1 MCWSKRHLPLL
12 LVAGLACTITI
23 TYAADPVSDVLE
35 KYFGKLVEDAQA
47 KEKLVSHL
55 DTLLKL
61 GAKRP
66 GEGLRV
72 VHEYEDEKAKT
83 LGVEVVPT
91 LTAGSVNAWADQALE
106 LLRGVDEGH
115 TYSLLRRVI
124 TAALLKLW
132 LEGGQKL
139 PDGSSDKLKEVM
151 LKLYAVH
158 RLGSVQKGVMEF
170 LHVSKSGGTSWCH
183 IAQLNGCVTERY
195 DQSYV
200 CQVKAFDDKVRWL
213 NMTYHMQQVPVYRV
227 PRYVLNRFSR
237 FGNFRRSHA
246 VAACRARHAIVHHHD
261 YNYYSNEYTVHGGH
275 EGPEN
280 AHMCPDIFNA
290 VVMRDPRKR
299 LVSHMK
305 FIMWTMSGDR
315 GYNDT
320 QLFNMMY
327 GNRTAAFWQ
336 HLGPAVVDNYF
347 IRSLLGE
354 VAFHAPVGGITRD
367 MLALAEQVLA
377 QFDLVMVL
385 EQDVD
390 IRNLILYYGVGWK
403 HTLEEVHDKDAA
415 VREKEFNT
423 TAYIPPDVDALLEA
437 QSLDVELYDFSQTLA
452 LLDPVV
458 YALAAGSGEVPLKE
472 LAAASDTD
480 DLHCGLLRGLNN
492 SQILPGIGGTVRK
505 HTGLLSGISTLLRGL
520 GVGGGKN
527 PRARGG
533 RARAQS
539 GAGDKAQRRLLGLDG
554 WWSRWQSQEGA
565 RSSAQQAW
573 VWEEPESEEA
583 QLRGRRT
590 LAGAMQDDERIAA
603 REDWAGKVEQLL
615 SRAMRSVRQAL
626 PGWQ

>member
-1 MCWSKRHLPLL
+1 MRWSKRQLPLL
-12 LVAGLACTITI
+12 LVAGLACTL
-23 TYAADPVSDVLE
+23 AASADPVSDAFD
-35 KYFGKLVEDAQA
+35 KYFGKLAEDAQA

-61 GAKRP
+61 GAKKP
-66 GEGLRV
+66 GEGLRF
-72 VHEYEDEKAKT
+72 VHDYEDEKAKT

-91 LTAGSVNAWADQALE
+91 LMAGSVDAWAARVLE
-106 LLRGVDEGH
+106 LLGGVDESQ

-124 TAALLKLW
+124 TAAVLKLW

-139 PDGSSDKLKEVM
+139 PAGSADKLKDVM

-200 CQVKAFDDKVRWL
+200 CQIKAFDDKVRWL
-213 NMTYHMQQVPVYRV
+213 NMSYHMQQVPVYRV

-237 FGNFRRSHA
+237 FGNFRRSHV

-275 EGPEN
+275 EGPAN
-280 AHMCPDIFNA
+280 AHMCPDMFNA
-290 VVMRDPRKR
+290 VVMRDPLKR

-327 GNRTAAFWQ
+327 GNRTADFWQ

-354 VAFHAPVGGITRD
+354 VAFHAPVGGISRD

-385 EQDVD
+385 EQDVE

-415 VREKEFNT
+415 VREREFNT
-423 TAYIPPDVDALLEA
+423 TAYIPPDVGALLTA
-437 QSLDVELYDFSQTLA
+437 QSLDVELYEFSKTLA

-458 YALAAGSGEVPLKE
+458 FAVAAGSGEVPLKE

-505 HTGLLSGISTLLRGL
+505 HTGLLSGISALLRGL
-520 GVGGGKN
+520 GGAGAKK
-527 PRARGG
+527 PRARGSRTRG
-533 RARAQS
+533 QG
-539 GAGDKAQRRLLGLDG
+539 GAGGGAQRTLLGLG
-554 WWSRWQSQEGA
+554 KWWARWQPQEGA
-565 RSSAQQAW
+565 GASAQQEW
-573 VWEEPESEEA
+573 LWEEPESEEA
-583 QLRGRRT
+583 QLRGRRA
-590 LAGAMQDDERIAA
+590 LAGALEDDARVAA
-603 REDWAGKVEQLL
+603 RADWAGKMEILL
-615 SRAMRSVRQAL
+615 SRAVQSVRLAL
-626 PGWQ
+626 PTWR

>member
-1 MCWSKRHLPLL
+1 MSLL
-12 LVAGLACTITI
+12 LVAGLACTLAI
-23 TYAADPVSDVLE
+23 ASAGDAVSDAFE
-35 KYFGKLVEDAQA
+35 KYFGKLVEDAAA
-47 KEKLVSHL
+47 KQKLVSHL

-66 GEGLRV
+66 GEGLRF
-72 VHEYEDEKAKT
+72 VHDYEDDKAKT

-91 LTAGSVNAWADQALE
+91 LTAGSVDAWADRALQ
-106 LLRGVDEGH
+106 LLRGVDEGQ

-139 PDGSSDKLKEVM
+139 PEGSADKLKEVM

-158 RLGSVQKGVMEF
+158 RVGSVQKGVMEF

-237 FGNFRRSHA
+237 FGNFRRSH
-246 VAACRARHAIVHHHD
+246 VVSACRARHAIVHHHD

-280 AHMCPDIFNA
+280 AHMCPDMFNA

-327 GNRTAAFWQ
+327 ANRTAAFWQ

-354 VAFHAPVGGITRD
+354 VAFHAPVGSISRD
-367 MLALAEQVLA
+367 MLALAQQVLA

-437 QSLDVELYDFSQTLA
+437 QSLDVELYDFSMTLA

-458 YALAAGSGEVPLKE
+458 FAVAAAAGEVPLKE

-505 HTGLLSGISTLLRGL
+505 HTGLLSGVSSLLRTL
-520 GVGGGKN
+520 GGKT
-527 PRARGG
+527 PRNRGG
-533 RARAQS
+533 RGRGQGGADGRTRRA
-539 GAGDKAQRRLLGLDG
+539 LLGLG
-554 WWSRWQSQEGA
+554 EWWSRWQSQDGA
-565 RSSAQQAW
+565 SGMGQQQRREW
-573 VWEEPESEEA
+573 VWEEPEGEEEA
-583 QLRGRRT
+583 QLRGRRSLT
-590 LAGAMQDDERIAA
+590 GAMEEDEVVALRAD
-603 REDWAGKVEQLL
+603 RAGKVETLL
-615 SRAMRSVRQAL
+615 VRAAQAVRLAL
-626 PGWQ
+626 PAWR